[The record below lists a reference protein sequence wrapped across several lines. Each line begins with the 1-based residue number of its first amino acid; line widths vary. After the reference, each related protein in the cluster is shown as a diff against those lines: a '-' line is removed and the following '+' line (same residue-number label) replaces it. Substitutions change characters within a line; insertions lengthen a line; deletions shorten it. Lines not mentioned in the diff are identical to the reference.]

1 MGTYAGA
8 MTKSREFYIALF
20 IAVASAVAPVQSALA
35 GDSATTHREPFL
47 DEDEHFFGGP
57 LDPDDRAIVAALTPA
72 QVDAIDAAI
81 LLDVPG
87 RWAKVAM
94 VLGKQL
100 KLRPGIPDDVP
111 LEYYWQRLSRLVDQG
126 QVEVQG
132 DLHRAR
138 YSEVR
143 RH

>member
-1 MGTYAGA
+1 MK
-8 MTKSREFYIALF
+8 KSRSFSIALL
-20 IAVASAVAPVQSALA
+20 VACTSIVPPVQSALA
-35 GDSATTHREPFL
+35 GAAPSSNRDTSV
-47 DEDEHFFGGP
+47 DEEEHFFGGP
-57 LDPDDRAIVAALTPA
+57 LDSEERAIVVALTPA

-81 LLDVPG
+81 LLDVPA

-100 KLRPGIPDDVP
+100 KLRSGVPDDVP
-111 LEYYWQRLSRLVDQG
+111 LEYYWQRLAGLVDQG

-132 DLHRAR
+132 DLRRAR

>member
-1 MGTYAGA
+1 MTYARA
-8 MTKSREFYIALF
+8 MKESRKFGVALL
-20 IAVASAVAPVQSALA
+20 VACTFVVPPVQSALA
-35 GDSATTHREPFL
+35 AAEASTNREPSVNAAEPL
-47 DEDEHFFGGP
+47 FGGP
-57 LDPDDRAIVAALTPA
+57 LDSDDSAIVAALTPA

-81 LLDVPG
+81 VLDVPV

-100 KLRPGIPDDVP
+100 KRRPGIPDDVP
-111 LEYYWQRLSRLVDQG
+111 LEYYWQRLARLVDQG

-132 DLHRAR
+132 DLRRAR